1 MIEKD
6 ETYWAIHKV
15 VFQEMYDDLDMSI
28 KSIVVNSPASREG
41 EILKKRVDAEV
52 EKRLNDRA
60 FPVKG

>member
-28 KSIVVNSPASREG
+28 KSIVVNSPVSREG